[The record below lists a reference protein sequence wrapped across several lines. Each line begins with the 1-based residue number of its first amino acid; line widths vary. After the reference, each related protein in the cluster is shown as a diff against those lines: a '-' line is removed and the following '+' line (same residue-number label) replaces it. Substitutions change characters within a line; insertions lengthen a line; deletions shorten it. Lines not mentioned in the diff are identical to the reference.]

1 MVHSTLV
8 TQRYQ
13 PTLHRLPDD
22 TSGRFRIIREFLLGW
37 HGLDT
42 GAVGRTVVRVDQ
54 AEARIGKTLPLAA
67 REWIV
72 LLDDLSRLDAWS
84 QVLRDCWGLKKV
96 PNCPAFSL
104 LGSGEDDCHWGPF
117 FRDLAREDPPTS
129 EFVRDY
135 ERSESRFKHGRQVA
149 PRVSTWAIEFIISYL
164 RLSRSVQYERGVA
177 KPTLDKLRNNPAQGS
192 ISSQIGHTE
201 LVEFDGGLIHAEPD
215 GPTSYHLRC
224 YAPYRAEAPADY
236 HKASSELGR
245 RIDAML
251 GVIRL

>member
-1 MVHSTLV
+1 MVHFALV
-8 TQRYQ
+8 KQRYQ
-13 PTLHRLPDD
+13 PTLHRFPDD
-22 TSGRFRIIREFLLGW
+22 TSGRFQIIREFLLRW
-37 HGLDT
+37 HVLDT
-42 GAVGRTVVRVDQ
+42 GTVGRTVDRVDQ

-72 LLDDLSRLDAWS
+72 LLDDLSRIGGWS

-104 LGSGEDDCHWGPF
+104 LTAGEDDRHWGPF
-117 FRDLAREDPPTS
+117 FRDLAEEDPPTS
-129 EFVRDY
+129 EFVPDFDRD
-135 ERSESRFKHGRQVA
+135 ESRFKHGRQVA

-164 RLSRSVQYERGVA
+164 RLSRSVQYERGTA
-177 KPTLDKLRNNPAQGS
+177 KPTLDKLRNDPSQGA
-192 ISSQIGHTE
+192 IASQIGHTE
-201 LVEFDGGLIHAEPD
+201 LIEFDGGLIHAEPD

-224 YAPYRAEAPADY
+224 YAPHRAETPADHY
-236 HKASSELGR
+236 SASSELGR

>member
-1 MVHSTLV
+1 MVHSGLV
-8 TQRYQ
+8 TPRYR
-13 PTLHRLPDD
+13 PTLHRFPDD
-22 TSGRFRIIREFLLGW
+22 TSGRFQIIRQFLLGW

-42 GAVGRTVVRVDQ
+42 GTVGRTVARVDQ
-54 AEARIGKTLPLAA
+54 AEAQIGKTLPLAA

-84 QVLRDCWGLKKV
+84 QVLRDCWTLKRV

-104 LGSGEDDCHWGPF
+104 LGSGEDDRHWGPF
-117 FRDLAREDPPTS
+117 FRDLAKEDPPTS
-129 EFVRDY
+129 EFVPDY

-177 KPTLDKLRNNPAQGS
+177 RPTLDKLRNDPAHGVV
-192 ISSQIGHTE
+192 SSQIGRTE
-201 LVEFDGGLIHAEPD
+201 LIEFDDGLIHAEPD

-224 YAPYRAEAPADY
+224 YAPSRAETYADHY
-236 HKASSELGR
+236 KASSELGR

-251 GVIRL
+251 SAIRI